1 MKDALNQLIRLPN
14 MEGAETIK
22 KRIHPVVI
30 WMIVAAIVFLA
41 MSSFAGDDDE
51 PRETGV
57 ETSFISAEEYVQSLE
72 KRLKE
77 TLQKINGAGTVSV
90 FISIEGG
97 GEKILATDRI
107 YKTQEESETVKEAEE
122 ERKVVLQG
130 KSTQENP
137 YVVEERFPEPVGVLV
152 VAEGAKNETVRYE
165 IYQAVRSLF
174 GLPAHRIQISY

>member
-1 MKDALNQLIRLPN
+1 MKDALNQLLRLPS
-14 MEGAETIK
+14 MEDKETIK
-22 KRIHPVVI
+22 RRIHPVMI

-41 MSSFAGDDDE
+41 ISSFTSGDDE
-51 PRETGV
+51 PQQTEV
-57 ETSFISAEEYVQSLE
+57 IMSSVSAEEYVQSLE

-90 FISIEGG
+90 FISIEDG
-97 GEKILATDRI
+97 GEKILATDRV

-152 VAEGAKNETVRYE
+152 VAEGAKDEMVRYE
-165 IYQAVRSLF
+165 IYQAVRALF